1 MKKLIPLLLL
11 TLINPA
17 NAKLIDKIAGVIN
30 DKVFTLS
37 EVKRIK
43 STIDIRKEIA
53 PFIFTKNKYS
63 QQDVLRI
70 LQHSYIVRDKLEE
83 LGFIISDDSVEDRI
97 KETERSLK
105 LNRDDLLVFLASKGI
120 TFNEYFEIIRSA
132 MEFNI
137 FNRRI
142 IAPLVTITDQ
152 ELKNVYYKTDSRAK
166 SSSFNYNVIDFNISV
181 NKIQKSDIKNFPN
194 VLSIYRKT
202 GNLPEIYSSLSTDEL
217 GELSNED
224 IPKSLQKVFRVTSEK
239 SFSRPYIS
247 DGTLH
252 VFYLVKKE
260 IADSSDF
267 LEKKRRIYSKLFMTR
282 SSKLSQNWFSRE
294 SLKYY
299 VLNNL

>member
-1 MKKLIPLLLL
+1 MKYLILL
-11 TLINPA
+11 TLLIGPA
-17 NAKLIDKIAGVIN
+17 HSKIIDKIAGVIN

-37 EVKRIK
+37 EVNRIK
-43 STIDIRKEIA
+43 KTIDIRREIA
-53 PFIFTKNKYS
+53 PFIFSNKKYS
-63 QQDVLRI
+63 KQEVLRV
-70 LQHSYIVRDKLEE
+70 LQNAYIVKDKLEE

-105 LNRDDLLVFLASKGI
+105 LNRDDLLVFLSSKGI

-152 ELKNVYYKTDSRAK
+152 ELKNVYYKTDSKAK
-166 SSSFNYNVIDFNISV
+166 SSSYNYNVIDFNIDLG
-181 NKIQKSDIKNFPN
+181 KIQKSDIKKFPQ
-194 VLSIYRKT
+194 VLAVYRKT
-202 GNLPEIYSSLSTDEL
+202 GTLPEIYSSLSTDDL
-217 GELSNED
+217 GNISNED
-224 IPKSLQKVFRVTSEK
+224 IPKALQKIFRITSEK
-239 SFSRPYIS
+239 TFSKPYIS

-260 IADSSDF
+260 IADSTDF
-267 LEKKRRIYSKLFMTR
+267 LQKKRRIYNQLFMTR